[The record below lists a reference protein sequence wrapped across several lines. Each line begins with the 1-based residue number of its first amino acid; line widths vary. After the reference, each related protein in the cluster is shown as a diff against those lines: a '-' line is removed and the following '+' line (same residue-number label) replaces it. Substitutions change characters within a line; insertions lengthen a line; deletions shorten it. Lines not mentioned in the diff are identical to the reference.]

1 MPNTV
6 SGYDAGFETDRVRLS
21 VLFFPAQ
28 GITHEQFSQYWL
40 HEHGKRF
47 MSLDIVKRNL
57 TKYEQFHVNPKLSN
71 QIAAALSSSEQ
82 TPFWGL
88 VTFEA
93 ESYEK
98 INEVLTDPE
107 YIRVVFP
114 DEKNILDRS
123 KSMVLAGEYVTF
135 FRT

>member
-1 MPNTV
+1 M
-6 SGYDAGFETDRVRLS
+6 
-21 VLFFPAQ
+21 
-28 GITHEQFSQYWL
+28 
-40 HEHGKRF
+40 
-47 MSLDIVKRNL
+47 
-57 TKYEQFHVNPKLSN
+57 NPKLSN
-71 QIAAALSSSEQ
+71 QIAAALSSLEQ

-98 INEVLTDPE
+98 INEVLADPE

-114 DEKNILDRS
+114 DEKNILDRC

-135 FRT
+135 LRT